1 MKLISFNKKKGM
13 GGGHTKTGQEG
24 EGPFFLQLIEIRCS
38 KILKQLFNLI

>member
-1 MKLISFNKKKGM
+1 MKLIAFNKKKGM
-13 GGGHTKTGQEG
+13 GGTKKQGREG